1 MNFILNRSK
10 GEHNVAPF
18 FLGLFF
24 YVYIESLNPK
34 LQKAPHHRPQT
45 PSTENPNPKKLDI
58 RP

>member
-24 YVYIESLNPK
+24 YIYIESLNPK
-34 LQKAPHHRPQT
+34 TPET
-45 PSTENPNPKKLDI
+45 PSTENLNPKHPI
-58 RP
+58 